1 MMPRSWRVPRPA
13 IRAWIKGAV
22 RRPLRALVV
31 MVTLLLMTVGVVAAL
46 VAGDSLE
53 QLFVADAQ
61 AVWGDVDVEV
71 TSGEGATFE
80 ESFARTV
87 GTDGGSQSPAWAP
100 RLILRGVAESD
111 GQRDGDTVVLGLG
124 GEEQTFE
131 PLAPVDGSGDVLAL
145 APDEVILNA
154 RLAGRL
160 QAQVGD
166 DVTLLVG
173 VPEVLVDQANTDVPL
188 RLPAVA
194 VDLEARV
201 AGIVADRGTAD
212 LGRTPN
218 VLLRRDVLQRAAGL
232 QGLVTH
238 LHLTAAGNADDL
250 IRAIGPLLRIEDLV
264 AAPVAEDALEIADDE
279 GGQFRTILLTLAAL
293 VVAAAMIAAAQMLIA
308 LAEDRSREIAVL
320 RALGV
325 RRRAITM
332 LVTAESL
339 LYAGIAVALGLLL
352 AVPVADFLATRLA
365 DHFAA
370 LSAGRG
376 REQVALLPVLNPAT
390 LITGAVMVAAA
401 AAFAGRSAGRKLAA
415 VDPDELL
422 RGPLVRLPERPLSSR
437 RPVTVALLGSLL
449 LGAGLTGGDASD
461 ALRYLGLTLLLVA
474 WWLQR
479 RRLSTD
485 RLRLD
490 RRAGLAGLLWA
501 TLGAGAMADFSRGY
515 ETGFG
520 ILAVAGAVTVS
531 AITMLLAGRFR
542 TALRWIRAYVP
553 RGRWQVSLRTAGAY
567 ADAARGRSGRL
578 VATFGIVLFLAAALE
593 VLGSATAID
602 PQRQSG
608 GFDVLAQSAVGMETL
623 KVGDIPGWSDGV
635 TVPATMVAEDRFGV
649 AASDD
654 DDADI
659 VRLRYPVRMVAVT
672 PRLVTTQQ
680 FGMAAALP
688 EYGTAAAALDAVLRD
703 RNKAV
708 VDRYALPP
716 GAVVG
721 EDVVLDLGVGPRRYE
736 LVAVLDSF
744 LLGSV
749 FVSNDEYIELAAA
762 SGATLLLGRGAAGT
776 TPQQLAAAVDA
787 WGRDVGATTRTMA
800 EVARDVVS
808 VNRTFTDTF
817 ALMLLLGLAVALVAV
832 AAMLIRSAR
841 ERRPYLAVLRAM
853 GLRRSTVAATLAAEP
868 VVVALIGGVAGL
880 GGGLVAL
887 RLLFAA
893 GFSDLAFVVDWVR
906 LLVILAGLAVA
917 LVVLCTAAAW
927 ATGPRDPSVE
937 LREIA

>member
-1 MMPRSWRVPRPA
+1 MPRGWRASRPA
-13 IRAWIKGAV
+13 VRAWIKGAL

-71 TSGEGATFE
+71 ASRKGAVFE
-80 ESFARTV
+80 EGFARTI
-87 GTDGGSQSPAWAP
+87 GTQAASQSPAWAP
-100 RLILRGVAESD
+100 RLILRGVAES
-111 GQRDGDTVVLGLG
+111 GERRDGDVVVLGLG
-124 GEEQTFE
+124 AEERSF
-131 PLAPVDGSGDVLAL
+131 APPEAVEGSGDVLAL
-145 APDEVILNA
+145 DPEQVIINA
-154 RLAGRL
+154 RLARRL
-160 QAQVGD
+160 AAQVGD
-166 DVTLLVG
+166 RLTVLVG
-173 VPEVLVDQANTDVPL
+173 VPEVLVDQAGSDVPA
-188 RLPAVA
+188 RIPPAA
-194 VDLEARV
+194 VELSGQV
-201 AGIVADRGTAD
+201 AGIVADYGTPD

-218 VLLRRDVLQRAAGL
+218 VLLRRDVLQRVTAL
-232 QGLVTH
+232 QGFVTH
-238 LHLTAAGNADDL
+238 LHMTAADDADDL
-250 IRAIGPLLRIEDLV
+250 IRTVAPLLRFEDLV

-293 VVAAAMIAAAQMLIA
+293 VVAAAMIAAGQMLIA

-320 RALGV
+320 RALGIDG
-325 RRRAITM
+325 RTISR

-339 LYAGIAVALGLLL
+339 LYATVAVAVGLLL
-352 AVPVADFLATRLA
+352 AVPVANFLATRLA

-376 REQVALLPVLNPAT
+376 REQVALVPVLDPTT
-390 LITGAVMVAAA
+390 LITGALMVAGAA
-401 AAFAGRSAGRKLAA
+401 ALAGRSAGRRLAA
-415 VDPDELL
+415 VDLDDLL
-422 RGPLVRLPERPLSSR
+422 RGPLVRLPERALSSR
-437 RPVTVALLGSLL
+437 RPVLLAMLGSLL
-449 LGAGLTGGDASD
+449 LGSGLMGGDASD
-461 ALRYLGLTLLLVA
+461 ALRYLGMTLLLAA

-479 RRLSTD
+479 RRLAED

-490 RRAGLAGLLWA
+490 RRAAVGGVVWA
-501 TLGAGAMADFSRGY
+501 TLGAGALADFSQGY

-520 ILAVAGAVTVS
+520 VLVVAGVVTVG
-531 AITMLLAGRFR
+531 AITVLLAGRFR
-542 TALRWIRAYVP
+542 RVVRWVRAYAP
-553 RGRWQVSLRTAGAY
+553 RGRWQVILRTAGAH

-608 GFDVLAQSAVGMETL
+608 GFDVMAESAVGMETL
-623 KVGDIPGWSDGV
+623 HTSDIPGLQDAV
-635 TVPATMVAEDRFGV
+635 TVPATLVPEDRFGV
-649 AASDD
+649 AAADD

-659 VRLRYPVRMVAVT
+659 VRLRYPVRMVAVS

-680 FGMAAALP
+680 FGLAAALP
-688 EYGTAAAALDAVLRD
+688 GYDTAAAALDAVLRD

-716 GAVVG
+716 GARVG
-721 EDVVLDLGVGPRRYE
+721 EDVVLDLGIGPRRYE

-744 LLGSV
+744 LVGSV
-749 FVSNDEYIELAAA
+749 FVSNDEYIDLAA
-762 SGATLLLGRGAAGT
+762 SNGDTLLLGIAADPT
-776 TPQQLAAAVDA
+776 TPGHLAAAVDA
-787 WGRDVGATTRTMA
+787 WGHQVGATTRTM
-800 EVARDVVS
+800 EQVAADVVS

-817 ALMLLLGLAVALVAV
+817 ALMLLLGLGVALVAV

-853 GLRRSTVAATLAAEP
+853 GLRRGTVAASLAAEP
-868 VVVALIGGVAGL
+868 VAVALVGGVAGL

-893 GFSDLAFVVDWVR
+893 GFSDLAFVVDWGR
-906 LLVILAGLAVA
+906 LLLILGGLAVA
-917 LVVLCTAAAW
+917 LLVLCTAAAW
-927 ATGPRDPSVE
+927 PTVPRDTGVA
-937 LREIA
+937 LRDIA